1 MNYYEMNLNLIRE
14 NKPYLYE
21 QMQKKED
28 LNNKDLED
36 IYTTDTKDGKK
47 ALIIRKDEKEY
58 CLNSTYYPGREARQ
72 WVEQYEIKNMNT
84 VILMF
89 GLGNGI
95 FSREL
100 IKKKKESD
108 ALVIYEPSMEIF
120 YYILQNYDITD
131 VLENAIIIVEQLNET
146 ELNSMLR
153 GLLDVKN
160 ISSQVWC
167 IHPKYNEAFKMNLQ
181 KFMKNIKDINNHAI
195 VLINTQKN
203 FGTRYITNILYNLRH
218 IKNSNFS
225 TDYIE
230 LLNTEAPAI
239 VVAAGPSLKSN
250 IEDLKR
256 AKGKSYIF
264 VVDRILDYILD
275 QGIEPDFIVT
285 VDPIKP
291 VEYFTNRTDVSI
303 PLICKLD
310 SNWEVLERHKGR
322 KVITSCDY
330 YITKMYS
337 ELGQSPISIDTGN
350 SVATVAFSTCMM
362 LGFKKIILVGQ
373 DLAYDG
379 DFTHAGGI
387 AEKTSTE
394 EIYVEGV
401 DGNQVKSR
409 WDWYTFLRWF
419 QERIAENS
427 ELEVIDAKKKGAK
440 IKGTTNMSLNDAV
453 NKYCTTPVDIQLLD
467 TLEYTFDSSQLEEVK
482 TYLEK
487 QYNELDVLK
496 RKLENAIEIC
506 NRQIKEYGRKHQ
518 VSNTA
523 RKNDKK
529 LISINKYIKDSSIY
543 LLLDYYTS
551 AKSTTHLSKMYQ
563 FTDNE
568 KNDII
573 ATYKSSKEIYRITIE
588 AIDYVKPLME
598 ETLKTVL

>member
-1 MNYYEMNLNLIRE
+1 MNYYEMNLNLIKV

-21 QMQKKED
+21 QMQKKAD
-28 LNNKDLED
+28 LNNKDLEE

-47 ALIIRKDEKEY
+47 ALIIRKDNKEY
-58 CLNSTYYPGREARQ
+58 CLNSTYYPEREARQ
-72 WVEQYEIKNMNT
+72 WVDQYEIKNMNT

-95 FSREL
+95 FSREI

-108 ALVIYEPSMEIF
+108 SLVIYEPSIEIF

-131 VLENAIIIVEQLNET
+131 VLENAIIIVEELNET
-146 ELNSMLR
+146 ELNTTLR

-160 ISSQVWC
+160 ISSQIWC
-167 IHPKYNEAFKMNLQ
+167 IHPKYNEVFKINLH
-181 KFMKNIKDINNHAI
+181 KFMKNIKDINNHA
-195 VLINTQKN
+195 VMVINTEKN
-203 FGTRYITNILYNLRH
+203 FASRYITNILYNLRYL
-218 IKNSNFS
+218 KNSNLS

-230 LLNTEAPAI
+230 LLNTEVPAI

-303 PLICKLD
+303 PLLCKFD

-322 KVITSCDY
+322 KVISSSDY
-330 YITKMYS
+330 YIAKMYS
-337 ELGQSPISIDTGN
+337 ELDQSPVSIDTGN

-379 DFTHAGGI
+379 ELTHAGGI
-387 AEKTSTE
+387 AEKTSTGE

-401 DGNQVKSR
+401 DGKQVKCR

-419 QERIAENS
+419 QNKIAENS
-427 ELEVIDAKKKGAK
+427 ELEVIDAKEKGAK
-440 IKGTTNMSLNDAV
+440 IKGTINMSLNDAV
-453 NKYCTTPVDIQLLD
+453 NKYCTTPVDTQLLN
-467 TLEYTFDSSQLEEVK
+467 TLEYTFNSLQIEEAK

-487 QYNELDVLK
+487 QFNELDVLK
-496 RKLENAIEIC
+496 RKLENAIDIC
-506 NRQIKEYGRKHQ
+506 NKQIKEYGRKNL
-518 VSNTA
+518 SNMA

-529 LISINKYIKDSSIY
+529 LLSINKYIKDSSIY

-551 AKSTTHLSKMYQ
+551 AKSTSHLTKMYK

-568 KNDII
+568 KSDII
-573 ATYKSSKEIYRITIE
+573 TTYESSKDIYKATIE
-588 AIDYVKPLME
+588 AIDFVKPLMK
-598 ETLKTVL
+598 ETLENV

>member
-21 QMQKKED
+21 QMQKKAD

-47 ALIIRKDEKEY
+47 ALIIRKDKKEY
-58 CLNSTYYPGREARQ
+58 YLNSTYYPEREARQ
-72 WVEQYEIKNMNT
+72 WVEQYEIKNMNA

-95 FSREL
+95 FSREIL
-100 IKKKKESD
+100 KKKKESD
-108 ALVIYEPSMEIF
+108 TLVIYEPSIEIF

-131 VLENAIIIVEQLNET
+131 VLKNAIIIIEELNET

-153 GLLDVKN
+153 GLLDLKN
-160 ISSQVWC
+160 ISSQIWC
-167 IHPKYNEAFKMNLQ
+167 IHPKYNEVFKINLQ
-181 KFMKNIKDINNHAI
+181 KFMKNIKDINNHEM

-203 FGTRYITNILYNLRH
+203 FGTRYITNILYNLRY
-218 IKNSNFS
+218 IKNSNLA
-225 TDYIE
+225 TDYTE
-230 LLNTEAPAI
+230 LLNTEVPAI

-250 IEDLKR
+250 IEGLKR

-291 VEYFTNRTDVSI
+291 LEYFTNRTDVSI

-322 KVITSCDY
+322 KIISSFDY
-330 YITKMYS
+330 YIAKMYS
-337 ELGQSPISIDTGN
+337 DLGQSLTAIDTGN

-387 AEKTSTE
+387 AEKTSTK

-419 QERIAENS
+419 QERIAENP
-427 ELEVIDAKKKGAK
+427 ELEVIDAKEKGAK

-487 QYNELDVLK
+487 QYNELDILK
-496 RKLENAIEIC
+496 RKLENAVDIC
-506 NRQIKEYGRKHQ
+506 SKQIKEYSRKHQ
-518 VSNTA
+518 VSNMA

-529 LISINKYIKDSSIY
+529 LLSINKYIKDSSIY

-551 AKSTTHLSKMYQ
+551 AKSTNHLTKMYE

-568 KNDII
+568 KSDII
-573 ATYKSSKEIYRITIE
+573 ATYESSKDIYMATIE
-588 AIDYVKPLME
+588 AIDFVKPLMK
-598 ETLKTVL
+598 ETLENV

>member
-21 QMQKKED
+21 QMQKKAD
-28 LNNKDLED
+28 LNSKDLED

-47 ALIIRKDEKEY
+47 ALIIRKDNKEY
-58 CLNSTYYPGREARQ
+58 RLNSTYYPEREAKQ

-108 ALVIYEPSMEIF
+108 VLVIYEPSIEIF
-120 YYILQNYDITD
+120 YYILQNFDITD
-131 VLENAIIIVEQLNET
+131 ILENAIIIVEELNET
-146 ELNSMLR
+146 KLNSILLE
-153 GLLDVKN
+153 LLDVKN
-160 ISSQVWC
+160 ISSQIWC
-167 IHPKYNEAFKMNLQ
+167 IHPKYNEAYKKNLQ
-181 KFMKNIKDINNHAI
+181 KFMKSVKDINNHEI

-203 FGTRYITNILYNLRH
+203 FGTRYITNILYNLRYL
-218 IKNSNFS
+218 KNSNLV
-225 TDYIE
+225 TDYAE
-230 LLNTEAPAI
+230 LLNTEVPAI
-239 VVAAGPSLKSN
+239 VVAAGPSLGSN

-256 AKGKSYIF
+256 AKGKSYVF

-275 QGIEPDFIVT
+275 QGVEPDFIVT

-291 VEYFTNRTDVSI
+291 VEYFTKRTDLSI
-303 PLICKLD
+303 PLICKLE
-310 SNWEVLERHKGR
+310 SNWEVLEQHKGR
-322 KVITSCDY
+322 KIISSCDY
-330 YITKMYS
+330 YIAKMYS
-337 ELGQSPISIDTGN
+337 ELGQSPIAIDTGN

-379 DFTHAGGI
+379 ELTHAGGI
-387 AEKTSTE
+387 AEKASTG

-419 QERIAENS
+419 QDRITENPK
-427 ELEVIDAKKKGAK
+427 LEVIDAKEKGAK
-440 IKGTTNMSLNDAV
+440 IKGTINMSLSDAV
-453 NKYCTTPVDIQLLD
+453 NKYCTTQVDIRLFD
-467 TLEYTFDSSQLEEVK
+467 TLDYTFDSSQIEEVK

-496 RKLENAIEIC
+496 KKLEKAIDIC
-506 NRQIKEYGRKHQ
+506 NKQIKEYGKKYQ
-518 VSNTA
+518 VSNMA

-529 LISINKYIKDSSIY
+529 LLSINKYIKDSSIY

-551 AKSTTHLSKMYQ
+551 AKSTNQLTKMYQ

-568 KNDII
+568 KSDII
-573 ATYKSSKEIYRITIE
+573 TTYKSSKDIYSVTIE
-588 AIDYVKPLME
+588 AIDFVKPLMK
-598 ETLKTVL
+598 ETLENV

>member
-167 IHPKYNEAFKMNLQ
+167 IHPKYSEAFKMNLQ

-419 QERIAENS
+419 QDRIAENP
-427 ELEVIDAKKKGAK
+427 ELVVIDAKEKGAK

-467 TLEYTFDSSQLEEVK
+467 TLEYTFDSSKLDEIK

-496 RKLENAIEIC
+496 RKLENAIDIC
-506 NRQIKEYGRKHQ
+506 SKQIKEYSRKHQ
-518 VSNTA
+518 VSNMA

-529 LISINKYIKDSSIY
+529 LLSINKYIKDSSIY

-551 AKSTTHLSKMYQ
+551 AKSTNHLTKMYE
-563 FTDNE
+563 FTDND
-568 KNDII
+568 KSDII
-573 ATYKSSKEIYRITIE
+573 ATYESTKEIYMTTIE
-588 AIDYVKPLME
+588 AIEFVKPLMK
-598 ETLKTVL
+598 ETLENV